1 LVKAHQNLTA
11 WIRSHEDEAKELM
24 RRELE
29 ALTTKAPSLELLD
42 RALRRVKLTDEV
54 DPAAIRKL
62 LADAQ
67 AAGFLRSAPP
77 LDKLYWKQPT
87 ASL

>member
-1 LVKAHQNLTA
+1 LVKAHQELTA
-11 WIRSHEDEAKELM
+11 WIRSHADEAKELM
-24 RRELE
+24 RLELE
-29 ALTTKAPSLELLD
+29 ALTTKAPSLELLE
-42 RALRRVKLTDEV
+42 RALRRVTLTDEI
-54 DPAAIRKL
+54 DPGAMRKL

-77 LDKLYWKQPT
+77 LDNLYWKQPT